1 MLAQFGL
8 KTRYFQIHPSR
19 LILFLSLSIFDLFI
33 LKLWILIILMKV
45 TSSAH
50 GNGFTIC
57 FLHCLHSEEAA
68 I

>member
-8 KTRYFQIHPSR
+8 KTRYFQIHPPR
-19 LILFLSLSIFDLFI
+19 LILFLSLGIFDLLI

-45 TSSAH
+45 TWNAH

-57 FLHCLHSEEAA
+57 FLHCLHSEEVA